1 MGCRLAID
9 ELQTAQSSWHSD
21 ARELEAEPAAEGR
34 EGAFHLLTTGASAD
48 VKVARA
54 VVGGNTPCTGQ
65 R

>member
-21 ARELEAEPAAEGR
+21 ARELEAEPAAEGCL
-34 EGAFHLLTTGASAD
+34 GTF
-48 VKVARA
+48 RA
-54 VVGGNTPCTGQ
+54 MIQGLEDG